1 MRRLSAGVVILLLA
15 VATTTSSF
23 PLAIAFAPP
32 QPAPPDLAASI
43 AKARLDGSVASWC
56 RGQLRPGAGRAYA
69 VALALDKGGRYIVID
84 GDAKVVTLATF
95 SGGADLSCYTPS
107 EARRLNRTIGGSE
120 TIAGRFAPRGN
131 TDVVCGFVG
140 DTEAVCWQYSPAR
153 REFVTVG
160 GWTT

>member
-1 MRRLSAGVVILLLA
+1 MHRLSAGVVTLLLA
-15 VATTTSSF
+15 IATTSSF
-23 PLAIAFAPP
+23 ALGIAFAPP

-43 AKARLDGSVASWC
+43 AKARLDGSVAGWC
-56 RGQLRPGAGRAYA
+56 RGNLRPGAGRAYA

-95 SGGADLSCYTPS
+95 NGSADLSCYTPS
-107 EARRLNRTIGGSE
+107 EARRLNRTIAGSE
-120 TIAGRFAPRGN
+120 TIAGGITPRGN

>member
-1 MRRLSAGVVILLLA
+1 VHRLSAGVVTLLLA
-15 VATTTSSF
+15 IATTSSF
-23 PLAIAFAPP
+23 ALGIGFAPP
-32 QPAPPDLAASI
+32 QPPPPDLAASI

-56 RGQLRPGAGRAYA
+56 RGNLRPGAGRAYA
-69 VALALDKGGRYIVID
+69 VALALEKGGRYIVID

-107 EARRLNRTIGGSE
+107 EARRLNRTIAASE
-120 TIAGRFAPRGN
+120 TIAGRIAPRGN
-131 TDVVCGFVG
+131 TTVVCGFVG

-153 REFVTVG
+153 REFVTIG